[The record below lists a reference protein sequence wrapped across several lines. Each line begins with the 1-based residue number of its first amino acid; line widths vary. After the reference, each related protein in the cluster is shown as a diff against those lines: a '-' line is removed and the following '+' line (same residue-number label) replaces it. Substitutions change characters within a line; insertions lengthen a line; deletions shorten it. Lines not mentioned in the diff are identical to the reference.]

1 MPYFSLSYDTDAKA
15 ADIYIFGDIASNRGG
30 LGGLLQSRSDQ
41 SSYDLANQIAGI
53 PEDYSITVHINS
65 NGGEIKEG
73 LGIYNVLKERDVTTV
88 CEGFAASAGSVIFA
102 AGTRR
107 IMQPASLLFIHQAS
121 MQAAG
126 NTDDFAKYSEDLK
139 IITDAAV
146 AAYKESGVNVSD
158 EELNT
163 MLKRETWITPEDAVR
178 MGFATEISDAE
189 EDDTTD
195 ESGIPVVKNDA
206 MRSIKAAVTRPAGSL
221 GSIEIEAD
229 GLENVLQR
237 FTDLV
242 DDHAELLSLA
252 EKALAKVDED
262 PELLTKLKAVAD
274 IVLATNPTP
283 SPALGRN
290 KGFFNF

>member
-1 MPYFSLSYDTDAKA
+1 
-15 ADIYIFGDIASNRGG
+15 
-30 LGGLLQSRSDQ
+30 
-41 SSYDLANQIAGI
+41 
-53 PEDYSITVHINS
+53 
-65 NGGEIKEG
+65 
-73 LGIYNVLKERDVTTV
+73 
-88 CEGFAASAGSVIFA
+88 
-102 AGTRR
+102 
-107 IMQPASLLFIHQAS
+107 
-121 MQAAG
+121 
-126 NTDDFAKYSEDLK
+126 
-139 IITDAAV
+139 
-146 AAYKESGVNVSD
+146 
-158 EELNT
+158 
-163 MLKRETWITPEDAVR
+163 

-206 MRSIKAAVTRPAGSL
+206 MRSIMAAVTRPAGSR